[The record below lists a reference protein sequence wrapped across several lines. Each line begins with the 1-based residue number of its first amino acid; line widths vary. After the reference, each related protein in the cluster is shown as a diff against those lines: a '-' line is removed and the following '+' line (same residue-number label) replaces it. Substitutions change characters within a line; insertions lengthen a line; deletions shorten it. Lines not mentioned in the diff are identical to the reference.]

1 MKIKVALLLML
12 IFCMTVFG
20 SRFASAEDAL
30 PLAVRQLIKDRNA
43 AAIESEAKRLDE
55 AGSKFLASLAY
66 GEVCLMRGD
75 LKQAEI
81 YFRKSMEYN
90 PTGMEGKI
98 GMAKTHAAGQETEK
112 AIQLLNDS
120 LKTSP
125 HPVRLHYE
133 KGLILE
139 AAGDPRG
146 AARAFEQGLERY
158 FSKR

>member
-1 MKIKVALLLML
+1 MKIKTALLIISLC
-12 IFCMTVFG
+12 IAVSWNG
-20 SRFASAEDAL
+20 SASAEDTL
-30 PLAVRQLIKDRNA
+30 PPAVRQLIKNGNV
-43 AAIESEAKRLDE
+43 AAIESEAGRMDE
-55 AGSKFLASLAY
+55 AGSKFLASLAW
-66 GEVCLMRGD
+66 GEASLIRGD

-81 YFRKSMEYN
+81 HFRKSMEYN

-98 GMAKTHAAGQETEK
+98 GMAKVLAAGKETGK

-120 LKTSP
+120 LRTSP

-139 AAGDPRG
+139 AAGDLQG
-146 AARAFEQGLERY
+146 ASRAFEQGLERY